1 MLNSALGS
9 MTSLMSPLVTLAAH
23 WFMGVASDTD
33 AAFACQGDSKCST
46 PMLCFREQE
55 IEFWAAHWLM
65 SRAAH
70 WLMSMS

>member
-46 PMLCFREQE
+46 PMLCFREQA
-55 IEFWAAHWLM
+55 IESALPTG
-65 SRAAH
+65 
-70 WLMSMS
+70 